1 MQERLYVPTKIEL
14 VYLFFCSVLT
24 LFLLSVVPILKK
36 SDPATYHYMSDTIGE
51 YISKVLVKLHGHA
64 WSTTI
69 TVLLWVILG
78 IFVYIVL
85 WSCASL
91 YNAYKSDVLP
101 SKVLVPKGY
110 KRSSNNFDLLARIA
124 IRTIALVLF
133 LAWMILFLGATLPRF
148 TALFTESLSSFKWHS
163 LLDIFGSIIV
173 VMVGYFVAMVLVR
186 LIYLRKRIFS

>member
-64 WSTTI
+64 WSTII
-69 TVLLWVILG
+69 TVLLWVFLG

-124 IRTIALVLF
+124 IRTIALVLL